1 MEFLTVGLPEDI
13 LKEEYSGNFG
23 RALVLIEKKLKYELP
38 ELLQLRLLYEKER
51 INRLLIDYPYT
62 MKEAVEIAKNKIAG
76 FTNIEFEKLFYE
88 GMLDYIY
95 INGEYRFE
103 SRFVENLGFS
113 YKHYKDRIVQEDS
126 VKKSKKLLDERL
138 TALINGDMPKT
149 YKVHARITLY
159 PDYSKILGE
168 TIKVWLPVPK
178 KEFQIKNVK
187 IIDVSH
193 ENFVLYPKGIFQNT
207 IYFEDDVANKSDF
220 YVEFEYEVHEWIN
233 KVELDKVEQNLPREL
248 EKYILEKPPH
258 ILFTPYL
265 KSLVY
270 QIIDKEPNP
279 YLKAKLIYDWITTHV
294 SYSYVKP
301 YGTYETIPQ
310 FVATNLKGDCGFQAL
325 LFITMCRIVGI
336 PTRWQ
341 SGWYINKYFA
351 SPHDW
356 ALFYVQPYG
365 WLPADLSFGGARRE
379 EDKKREFYFG
389 NLDGFRMVAN
399 TEFMEQF
406 YPNKNFWRS
415 DPYDNQVGEVE
426 TEIENVYYDKFKYS
440 IEVLNF
446 VEVE

>member
-23 RALVLIEKKLKYELP
+23 KALVLIEKKLKYELP
-38 ELLQLRLLYEKER
+38 ELLRLRLLYEKER

-62 MKEAVEIAKNKIAG
+62 MKEAVKIAKDKIAG
-76 FTNIEFEKLFYE
+76 FTDIEFEKLFYE

-95 INGEYRFE
+95 VNGEYRFE
-103 SRFVENLGFS
+103 SRFAENLGFS

-138 TALINGDMPKT
+138 IALINGDVPKT
-149 YKVHARITLY
+149 YKTHARITLY

-193 ENFVLYPKGIFQNT
+193 ENFVLSPKEIFQNT
-207 IYFEDDVANKSDF
+207 IYFEDDVANKNDF
-220 YVEFEYEVHEWIN
+220 YVEFEYEVCEWVN
-233 KVELDKVEQNLPREL
+233 RVELDEVEEYFPKKLKQ
-248 EKYILEKPPH
+248 YTLEKPPH

-265 KSLVY
+265 KSLAY
-270 QIIDKEPNP
+270 QIVGKESNP

-440 IEVLNF
+440 IEVFNF